1 MRESVRMDGGDVI
14 VRQGKSVTSFPLSA
28 VGVVSVDDNGEFTFW
43 ERGVVDDRARD
54 ANSIGLRYLAKASP
68 HTIAD
73 DVVSALV
80 ETVREGSLTTLVN
93 LRDKNLSP
101 IPFDVYDVYDGDEL
115 IIVVSSP
122 EPDDPEIIAKAED
135 VRSGSGNVLIRGRR
149 VLTSPFPLRTPV
161 LAEFGGEWIV
171 VGWDEHGTEVGS

>member
-43 ERGVVDDRARD
+43 ERGVVGEDARS
-54 ANSIGLRYLAKASP
+54 ANSLALRYLAKVSP
-68 HTIAD
+68 HTVGD

-80 ETVREGSLTTLVN
+80 ESVREGSLTTLVN

-122 EPDDPEIIAKAED
+122 EPDDPEIIAKAEG
-135 VRSGSGNVLIRGRR
+135 VRSGSGNILIRGRR

-171 VGWDEHGTEVGS
+171 VGWDEHGREVGD